1 MWFGVGLGGN
11 LPGTPAALLRAVR
24 MLASDGRVRVR
35 GVSRTFRTLPWGDR
49 SPAYWNICLAGWTT
63 LGARALFALLESAER
78 LFHRRG
84 KGRLWPRTLD
94 ADLLFLCPSPA
105 PLPEG
110 IVVPHPRLD
119 CRPVLQVLLWEACQR
134 GKIPFSASG
143 LLYPPGHPLGPP
155 APAGY
160 LPLRPFRNRRRRD
173 PASSF

>member
-11 LPGTPAALLRAVR
+11 LPGTPAALLLAVR

-49 SPAYWNICLAGWTT
+49 SPAYWNLCLAGWTA
-63 LGARALFALLESAER
+63 LGGRAIFSLLELAER
-78 LFHRRG
+78 RFPRRG

-105 PLPEG
+105 PLQEG
-110 IVVPHPRLD
+110 IVVPHPRLA

-143 LLYPPGHPLGPP
+143 LLYPPGHPMGPP
-155 APAGY
+155 APGGY
-160 LPLRPFRNRRRRD
+160 LPFRPFRSRCRRD